1 MKILQLCHKTPY
13 PPTDGGTIAM
23 NNITQGLLQEGHS
36 VKVLAVETAKHP
48 VKWNEMPD
56 DYRKIVDFE
65 SVFID
70 TSLSV
75 WAAVKTL
82 FTKESYNVKRFYSKS
97 FANKL
102 TEILRTDHYDI
113 VHLESIFMTPYIDV
127 VRACS
132 SAKIVLRT
140 HNVEHKI
147 WERMAKNESNIFKRL
162 ILDYLS
168 KQLKRYECALSA
180 KIDAFATISDPDYAF
195 FENCYKNVPGKVV
208 PFGIDLDEYPENENY
223 IPSEEPEF
231 FHVGSMNWL
240 PNIEGINW
248 FLDDVWPSVV
258 SQFPKVTFTIAGRS
272 IPESIRQRNDQ
283 NVVIA
288 GEVPSANDF
297 MAAHD
302 IMIVPLLSGSGIR
315 VKIIEGM
322 ALGKTI
328 ITTSV
333 GAEGLAVE
341 NGKNI
346 LLADTPEEFSAAIAK
361 CVNTPDLCTILGE
374 NARNFVAL
382 NHNNTLIT
390 RELIEF
396 YNTIL

>member
-13 PPTDGGTIAM
+13 PPSDGGTIAM
-23 NNITQGLLQEGHS
+23 NNITQGLFQEGHS
-36 VKVLAVETAKHP
+36 VTVLAVETAKHP
-48 VKWNEMPD
+48 VKWERIPD
-56 DYRKIVDFE
+56 EYKKNVDFQ
-65 SVFID
+65 SVYID
-70 TSLSV
+70 TSISI
-75 WAAVKTL
+75 WAALKTL
-82 FTKESYNVKRFYSKS
+82 FTKESYNVKRFYSKN

-102 TEILRTDHYDI
+102 AEILHSDHYDI

-140 HNVEHKI
+140 HNVEHQI

-162 ILDYLS
+162 ILSYLA
-168 KQLKRYECALSA
+168 KQLKRYECSLFS
-180 KIDAFATISDPDYAF
+180 KIDAFAAISEPDFHY
-195 FENCYKNVPGKVV
+195 FEKCYEKVPGKVV
-208 PFGIDLDEYPENENY
+208 PFGIDLEEYPENEDY
-223 IPSEEPEF
+223 IPSEEPEL
-231 FHVGSMNWL
+231 FHMGSMNWM
-240 PNIEGINW
+240 PNVEGINW
-248 FLDDVWPSVV
+248 FLDDVWPTIVN
-258 SQFPKVTFTIAGRS
+258 QFPKVTFTIAGRS
-272 IPESIRQRNDQ
+272 IPDSFRQRHDQ

-297 MAAHD
+297 MADHD

-346 LLADTPEEFSAAIAK
+346 LIADTPEEFSAAIAK
-361 CVNTPDLCTILGE
+361 CVNTPDLCAILGE

-390 RELIEF
+390 RGLIEF